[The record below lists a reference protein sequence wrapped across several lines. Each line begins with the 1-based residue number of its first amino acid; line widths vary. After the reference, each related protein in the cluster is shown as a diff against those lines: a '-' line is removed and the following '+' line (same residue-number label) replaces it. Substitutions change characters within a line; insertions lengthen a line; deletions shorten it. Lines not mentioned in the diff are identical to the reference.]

1 MIYVVKKGDTIFKIA
16 REYGVTPTRIEIL
29 NGYYAIKNED
39 ERLTS
44 KIGSVEFLTTIKY
57 IEKYLQKGMV
67 GKIIQFKFK
76 IQNNLIIVIQTVT

>member
-1 MIYVVKKGDTIFKIA
+1 MD
-16 REYGVTPTRIEIL
+16 RIEIL

-57 IEKYLQKGMV
+57 IEKYLQKGV
-67 GKIIQFKFK
+67 A
-76 IQNNLIIVIQTVT
+76 